1 MAVEQI
7 NSYSELAEKI
17 KKIPNAYLLLYK
29 EGSDQSDCA
38 RKNIEDVANLN
49 KDASIFLA
57 NVAEVRDIHTEYN
70 ITSVPTMLEFEKG
83 KFKNTIKGC
92 HQKDFYQNLLDHII
106 FEAKA
111 AERPQKRVTVYT
123 TPTCSWCTTVKN
135 YLRKN
140 GIRYTEVNVASDQ
153 NAAQNMVSKSGQQGV
168 PQTEVDGQMVI
179 GFDQMKLNKLL
190 EIKTN

>member
-38 RKNIEDVANLN
+38 RKNIEDVANSN

-57 NVAEVRDIHTEYN
+57 NVAEVKDIHTEYN
-70 ITSVPTMLEFEKG
+70 ITSVPTMLEFVEG
-83 KFKNTIKGC
+83 NFRNTIKGC

-123 TPTCSWCTTVKN
+123 TPTCPWCTTVKN
-135 YLRKN
+135 YLKKN
-140 GIRYTEVNVASDQ
+140 GVRYTEVNVASDQ